1 MYIHTHHNILYSRTC
16 THLARMRNDLA
27 RTCHH
32 FARICQD
39 CARIAPFP
47 RPLCT
52 HARTSVHHATHFL
65 LCPHRRLQNC
75 SVVSD
80 TINLLVVLPLSSSCC
95 TFARR
100 SGLRYISFILFAQGT
115 LHNLWNIDLMRGWMD
130 RLVVSCIAGWS
141 RSLPLMP

>member
-1 MYIHTHHNILYSRTC
+1 MCIYTHHNILYSRTC

-27 RTCHH
+27 RTYHH

-65 LCPHRRLQNC
+65 LCPSALGKDGMLEWVC
-75 SVVSD
+75 AIPALGKV
-80 TINLLVVLPLSSSCC
+80 NLLLEWEVTNNPETRIV
-95 TFARR
+95 
-100 SGLRYISFILFAQGT
+100 GL
-115 LHNLWNIDLMRGWMD
+115 
-130 RLVVSCIAGWS
+130 
-141 RSLPLMP
+141 